1 MDTSFHCNQ
10 LRMSG
15 WFLGQALEGITHE
28 DSLRPTATGQTI
40 NWLVGHLADARSG
53 ALALL
58 SGARAW
64 PEAELAAYKRGA
76 ASLTADQALPLED
89 LVRRFTGVQDALLQH
104 LSQLTDER
112 AAQKAPFSPSGNPDE
127 TIGSLL
133 GVLAFHEV
141 YHVGQVGMMRRLA
154 GRDRVR

>member
-1 MDTSFHCNQ
+1 MNTDFLRSQ

-15 WFLGQALEGITHE
+15 WFLAKALEDITH
-28 DSLRPTATGQTI
+28 DVSLRPTATGQTI
-40 NWLVGHLADARSG
+40 NWLVGHLADARGG

-58 SGARAW
+58 SGERAW

-76 ASLTADQALPLED
+76 DSLDPTRALPLSE
-89 LVRRFTGVQDALLQH
+89 LTRRFDSVQEPLLQH
-104 LSQLTDER
+104 LKSLTDER

-127 TIGSLL
+127 TVGSLM

-141 YHVGQVGMMRRLA
+141 YHVGQVGMLRRLA
-154 GRDRVR
+154 GLGRVV

>member
-1 MDTSFHCNQ
+1 MDTSYHRNQ
-10 LRMSG
+10 LQMSG
-15 WFLGQALEGITHE
+15 WFLGAALKGITHE

-58 SGARAW
+58 
-64 PEAELAAYKRGA
+64 
-76 ASLTADQALPLED
+76 
-89 LVRRFTGVQDALLQH
+89 
-104 LSQLTDER
+104 TDER

-127 TIGSLL
+127 TVGSLM
-133 GVLAFHEV
+133 GVLVFHET

-154 GRDRVR
+154 GLDRVR

>member
-1 MDTSFHCNQ
+1 MDTSFHCSQ
-10 LRMSG
+10 LKMSG

-58 SGARAW
+58 SGTRAW

-76 ASLTADQALPLED
+76 ASLTPDQALPLEE
-89 LVRRFTGVQDALLQH
+89 LVRRFTGVQDTLLQH

-154 GRDRVR
+154 GKDRVR

>member
-1 MDTSFHCNQ
+1 MDTSYHRNQ
-10 LRMSG
+10 LQMSG
-15 WFLGQALEGITHE
+15 WFLGAALKGITHE

-58 SGARAW
+58 SGTRAW
-64 PEAELAAYKRGA
+64 PEAELAPYKRGA
-76 ASLTADQALPLED
+76 SSLIPAQSLPLPDLAARFASLQDPL
-89 LVRRFTGVQDALLQH
+89 LLQ
-104 LSQLTDER
+104 LALLTDER

-127 TIGSLL
+127 TVGSLM
-133 GVLAFHEV
+133 GVLVFHET

-154 GRDRVR
+154 GLDRVR